1 MLMPHNEVAGQHLHK
16 GNEMEGQAWGAFGNY
31 DPTQWYIFIAIV
43 LGYLAVIVFVL
54 GGRKVFF
61 APYVDKEDK

>member
-1 MLMPHNEVAGQHLHK
+1 
-16 GNEMEGQAWGAFGNY
+16 MEGQAWGAFGNY